1 MLRWLYT
8 IGLCCWVVVA
18 FAQVEARMH
27 QVFEVKNNYHKAQ
40 VKIDDSKYEVNIKE
54 TYSTVIVVEVIVM
67 LDRANPRDMEEII
80 RSGRYQVQSQIND
93 GVLTLTTKENKTP
106 VVINGLSA
114 EEHVIYNISIPEYIE
129 Y

>member
-1 MLRWLYT
+1 MLRWLCT
-8 IGLCCWVVVA
+8 IGLSCWAVVA
-18 FAQVEARMH
+18 MAQVEARMH
-27 QVFEVKNNYHKAQ
+27 QVFEVKNYQKAQ

-54 TYSTVIVVEVIVM
+54 TYSTVIVVEIIVM
-67 LDRANPRDMEEII
+67 LDRASPRDMEEII
-80 RSGRYQVQSQIND
+80 RSGRYQVQSQINE
-93 GVLTLTTKENKTP
+93 GVLALTTKENKTP